1 MGLRNCLNNYNK
13 LPPSCEQKFPV
24 PRQTVKT
31 LSPSIQL
38 SQSYRIREI
47 FNISNNI
54 NNFIEPP
61 GRITII
67 KSFWQKL
74 VQLMVSELQG
84 AGNDELRVW

>member
-47 FNISNNI
+47 FNISNN
-54 NNFIEPP
+54 FIERPVQT
-61 GRITII
+61 TII
-67 KSFWQKL
+67 KSF
-74 VQLMVSELQG
+74 
-84 AGNDELRVW
+84 